1 MSLIEYEILKIRFL
15 ILAHL
20 HTLICKLAHLISAK
34 ATKIYKQMGFEE
46 AADENQDQ
54 ETN

>member
-20 HTLICKLAHLISAK
+20 HTLTCKLAHLISAK
-34 ATKIYKQMGFEE
+34 VTKIYKQMGFEE
-46 AADENQDQ
+46 AADDRAKNENI
-54 ETN
+54 